1 MHKMQSSEQPSNSC
15 YRCGGKHAAT
25 FCRFKETECHYCH
38 KKGHLARVC
47 RSKAKVQQSTQP
59 KERRNTPRNTH
70 KLVEDDT
77 GDSSDDMIYNLFNVS
92 GQKKGAKPIKVKV
105 SLNNANLEMEVDTG
119 ARYSI
124 ISEATYNGLR
134 SNDQAP
140 KLTYTNENLRTYT
153 GELLKVLGAID
164 VTVQYQSQRI
174 QLRAIV
180 AAGSGPP

>member
-1 MHKMQSSEQPSNSC
+1 M
-15 YRCGGKHAAT
+15 
-25 FCRFKETECHYCH
+25 
-38 KKGHLARVC
+38 
-47 RSKAKVQQSTQP
+47 
-59 KERRNTPRNTH
+59 
-70 KLVEDDT
+70 EDDT